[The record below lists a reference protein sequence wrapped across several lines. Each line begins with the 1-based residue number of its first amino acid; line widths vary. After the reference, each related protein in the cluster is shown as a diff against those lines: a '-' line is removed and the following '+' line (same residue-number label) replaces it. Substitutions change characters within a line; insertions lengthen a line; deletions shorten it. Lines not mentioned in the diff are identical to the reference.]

1 MELTL
6 HYYFLYFLYNRCV
19 DIGKYAMIGT
29 SVRTCVREEWTGQ
42 KPSCFGLNQ
51 ENDYASKNKRGGSES
66 TLPNDLIFSG
76 ETANDSDP
84 APERTDRAE

>member
-1 MELTL
+1 
-6 HYYFLYFLYNRCV
+6 
-19 DIGKYAMIGT
+19 MIGT

-51 ENDYASKNKRGGSES
+51 ENDYASKIERSDPKC
-66 TLPNDLIFSG
+66 TLPNEMSTYSG
-76 ETANDSDP
+76 ETADDSDP